1 MEDVHKNKAVKTYR
15 DLVVWEKSM
24 QFVTDI
30 YSITKKFPGDEL
42 YSLTNQIRRSAVSI
56 PSNIAEGF
64 GRNTKKEF
72 KRFLNISM
80 ASVFE
85 IQTQIRISLNLGYI
99 DSSVFD
105 KIFESSREIER
116 MLSSL
121 IQKLK

>member
-15 DLVVWEKSM
+15 DLIVWEKSM

-64 GRNTKKEF
+64 GRNSRKEF
-72 KRFLNISM
+72 KRFLLISI

-85 IQTQIRISLNLGYI
+85 LQTQVTISFNLGYI
-99 DSSVFD
+99 DNSVFN
-105 KIFESSREIER
+105 KLFESSREIER

>member
-1 MEDVHKNKAVKTYR
+1 
-15 DLVVWEKSM
+15 
-24 QFVTDI
+24 
-30 YSITKKFPGDEL
+30 
-42 YSLTNQIRRSAVSI
+42 
-56 PSNIAEGF
+56 
-64 GRNTKKEF
+64 
-72 KRFLNISM
+72 M